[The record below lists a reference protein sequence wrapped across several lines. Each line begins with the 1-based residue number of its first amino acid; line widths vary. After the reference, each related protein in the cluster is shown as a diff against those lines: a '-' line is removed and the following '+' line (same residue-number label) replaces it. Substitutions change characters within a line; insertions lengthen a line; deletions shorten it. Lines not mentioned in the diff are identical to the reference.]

1 MRYARYTPPASTDH
15 TNFNARVTER
25 RGFCIGLPQPLTAP
39 GKDYIAGTVARV
51 AATVERD
58 VAAFECTRE
67 RERIVCRWAEGP
79 AALAATVVQC
89 VPLVAAVPPT
99 GRPHE
104 IPSGDAHQCK
114 LMHT

>member
-1 MRYARYTPPASTDH
+1 MHGTHHQHQPTTRTSMPESPNDVGSALDSH
-15 TNFNARVTER
+15 SLSQR
-25 RGFCIGLPQPLTAP
+25 RGE
-39 GKDYIAGTVARV
+39 DYIAGTVARV